1 MKQSNGCEAIAMT
14 LPKRLRCDTCSSEVD
29 NLRRD
34 VVDADYNALNKPAL
48 WNCDACYEE
57 KRARREREKGER

>member
-1 MKQSNGCEAIAMT
+1 MSMMT
-14 LPKRLRCDTCSSEVD
+14 ISKKLRCDTCGSEVD

-48 WNCDACYEE
+48 WNCDQCYEE
-57 KRARREREKGER
+57 KRARRQREQRVR

>member
-1 MKQSNGCEAIAMT
+1 MTIA
-14 LPKRLRCDTCSSEVD
+14 KKLRCDTCAAEVD

-48 WNCDACYEE
+48 WNCDACYNAKRVQREQDKQE
-57 KRARREREKGER
+57 K

>member
-1 MKQSNGCEAIAMT
+1 MTIAKT
-14 LPKRLRCDTCSSEVD
+14 LCCDTCGAEVD

-48 WNCDACYEE
+48 WNCDACYEK
-57 KRARREREKGER
+57 KRAEREREK

>member
-1 MKQSNGCEAIAMT
+1 MT
-14 LPKRLRCDTCSSEVD
+14 VPKRLRCDTCRSEVD

-48 WNCDACYEE
+48 WNCEACYKE
-57 KRARREREKGER
+57 KRVRREREKGKR